1 MIISERKN
9 KVPKA
14 LKRMASNTKQHETS
28 IGEMRKRRETM
39 ADGKR
44 YIIYY
49 TFENESSSEDASEVS
64 VALENQKAGEVS
76 ENV

>member
-1 MIISERKN
+1 MENEEKQPEN
-9 KVPKA
+9 KV
-14 LKRMASNTKQHETS
+14 
-28 IGEMRKRRETM
+28 GEMRKRRETM

-49 TFENESSSEDASEVS
+49 TFGGEEENAGQNEEVR
-64 VALENQKAGEVS
+64 

>member
-1 MIISERKN
+1 MENEEKQSEA
-9 KVPKA
+9 KV
-14 LKRMASNTKQHETS
+14 
-28 IGEMRKRRETM
+28 GEMQKRRETM

-49 TFENESSSEDASEVS
+49 TFGGENEKQQ
-64 VALENQKAGEVS
+64 NEVS

>member
-1 MIISERKN
+1 MEDKG
-9 KVPKA
+9 KT
-14 LKRMASNTKQHETS
+14 LKTS
-28 IGEMRKRRETM
+28 VGEMRKRRETM

-49 TFENESSSEDASEVS
+49 TFGDEGNS
-64 VALENQKAGEVS
+64 VAMTQKTSTEKREDG

>member
-1 MIISERKN
+1 MENEEKQPEN
-9 KVPKA
+9 KV
-14 LKRMASNTKQHETS
+14 
-28 IGEMRKRRETM
+28 GEMRKRRETM

-49 TFENESSSEDASEVS
+49 TFGDEENARQNEEV
-64 VALENQKAGEVS
+64 Q